1 MENELS
7 KDLIR
12 GHTDAIVL
20 NRLQQG
26 DSYGYRIAHDIAELT
41 NQEYILNEATL
52 YSVFRRLGKAG
63 LVDSYYGDE
72 TKGARRKYYTLT
84 DAGKDRLKAEK
95 TAWTFAKKTI
105 DELMGESL

>member
-20 NRLQQG
+20 NRLKQG
-26 DSYGYRIAHDIAELT
+26 DSYGYRIAHDIADLT

-72 TKGARRKYYTLT
+72 TKGARRKYYALT
-84 DAGKDRLKAEK
+84 TAGEQRLEAEK
-95 TAWTFAKKTI
+95 TAWKFAKKTI